1 MSLPPFEMITG
12 DAATTE
18 WLRRSDRARVWA
30 LATFLGLTLLIS
42 AGRERA
48 EAATFISLGLWLGT
62 AVVAER
68 VLRHRRNGDRPRAV
82 LLAADIAWITV
93 ILHLTGVAQ
102 RSGVAA
108 YMFIVAIAAGALSP
122 SVAIWVTG
130 WAVAAYGALLAT
142 TASPYLQPDPF
153 GEGPGVVLPPSARI
167 AAWILGSAALIAFA
181 YLMRTLVSLL
191 ARGDARHRLLFWASP
206 RPMYVYETESLRF
219 LAVNDATVREYGYTR
234 DELLAVTVADIS
246 VPEDGDPAHAAVAAP
261 GPHKHAGTWRHRR
274 HDGSLLDVEITSH
287 PISVDGRDARLVIV
301 TDVTER
307 TRLEARLRHTQR
319 LEALGRLAGGVAHEF
334 NNLLAAVLGHAELL
348 AGTLPPSAEGRENA
362 DEIMRAARRG
372 GDLTRHM
379 LAFGRRQLLRPE
391 VVNVSSVVRD
401 MERLLRP
408 LLAADMRVALALP
421 EPCWAR
427 VDRSQLELVIMNLA
441 VNARDAMPRGGALA
455 METTLVALGA
465 ADGKRHPNVALSPGR
480 YVRLS
485 ISDTGMGIAPEVRE
499 RIFEPFFTTKPVG
512 KGTGLGL
519 STVYGIIKQSEG
531 YIWVYSEMGHGTT
544 MHVYLPAAPPPEENS
559 GIDIKAVDESEAASV
574 GSADGSGRSD
584 SDRRAVRPARDGA
597 HHVERRPVPSA
608 SSSLP
613 AMVLVV
619 EDEDAL
625 RTMAVRV
632 LHDAGYRVI
641 AAESEER
648 ALALASEDE
657 IDVLLT
663 DVIMPGIGG
672 IVLADRIRD
681 MHAGVRVVYMS
692 GYPRAHLISNG
703 QLDEA
708 YAFVAKPFMASE
720 LREAVDNAAAGPAT
734 DRISRGTSRRRE
746 PGSGGSRASAPRS
759 KSAP

>member
-30 LATFLGLTLLIS
+30 LAAFLGLTLLIS

-48 EAATFISLGLWLGT
+48 ETATFVSLGLWLGT
-62 AVVAER
+62 AIVAER
-68 VLRHRRNGDRPRAV
+68 VLRHRRNGDRLRAG

-108 YMFIVAIAAGALSP
+108 YMFIVAIAAGALSRT
-122 SVAIWVTG
+122 VTIWVTG
-130 WAVAAYGALLAT
+130 WAVTAYGALLAT
-142 TASPYLQPDPF
+142 TATPYLQPDPL
-153 GEGPGVVLPPSARI
+153 GEGPAVVLPLSARI
-167 AAWILGSAALIAFA
+167 ATWILGSAALIAFA
-181 YLMRTLVSLL
+181 YSMRTLVSLL

-234 DELLAVTVADIS
+234 DELLTMTVADIS
-246 VPEDGDPAHAAVAAP
+246 VPEEGDPAPAVAAA

-274 HDGSLLDVEITSH
+274 RDGSLLDVEITSH
-287 PISVDGRDARLVIV
+287 PIAVDGRDARLVIV

-348 AGTLPPSAEGRENA
+348 AGTLPATAEGRENA
-362 DEIMRAARRG
+362 DEIIRAARRG

-441 VNARDAMPRGGALA
+441 VNARDAMPRGGSLA
-455 METTLVALGA
+455 METTLVTLGA
-465 ADGKRHPNVALSPGR
+465 AEGKRHPNVALSPGR

-485 ISDTGMGIAPEVRE
+485 ISDSGGGIAPEVRE

-531 YIWVYSEMGHGTT
+531 YI
-544 MHVYLPAAPPPEENS
+544 S
-559 GIDIKAVDESEAASV
+559 GVQR
-574 GSADGSGRSD
+574 GR
-584 SDRRAVRPARDGA
+584 ARYD
-597 HHVERRPVPSA
+597 
-608 SSSLP
+608 
-613 AMVLVV
+613 
-619 EDEDAL
+619 
-625 RTMAVRV
+625 
-632 LHDAGYRVI
+632 
-641 AAESEER
+641 
-648 ALALASEDE
+648 
-657 IDVLLT
+657 
-663 DVIMPGIGG
+663 
-672 IVLADRIRD
+672 
-681 MHAGVRVVYMS
+681 HARLS
-692 GYPRAHLISNG
+692 PRC
-703 QLDEA
+703 
-708 YAFVAKPFMASE
+708 
-720 LREAVDNAAAGPAT
+720 AAARGDVR
-734 DRISRGTSRRRE
+734 DRHQGHR
-746 PGSGGSRASAPRS
+746 
-759 KSAP
+759 

>member
-1 MSLPPFEMITG
+1 MSLPPFGMITG

-30 LATFLGLTLLIS
+30 LAAFLGLTLLIS

-48 EAATFISLGLWLGT
+48 EAATFVSLGLWLGT
-62 AVVAER
+62 AIVAER
-68 VLRHRRNGDRPRAV
+68 VLRHRRNGDRLRAG

-108 YMFIVAIAAGALSP
+108 YMFIVAIAAGALSRT
-122 SVAIWVTG
+122 VTIWVTG

-142 TASPYLQPDPF
+142 TATPYLQPDPL
-153 GEGPGVVLPPSARI
+153 GEGPAVVLPLSARI

-181 YLMRTLVSLL
+181 YSMRTLVSLL

-206 RPMYVYETESLRF
+206 RPMYVYETDSLRF

-234 DELLAVTVADIS
+234 DELLAMTVADIS
-246 VPEDGDPAHAAVAAP
+246 VPEEGDPAHAAVAAP

-274 HDGSLLDVEITSH
+274 RDGSLLNVEITSH
-287 PISVDGRDARLVIV
+287 PIAVDGRDARLVIV
-301 TDVTER
+301 TNVTER

-348 AGTLPPSAEGRENA
+348 AGTLPAGAEGRENA

-441 VNARDAMPRGGALA
+441 VNAARRNA
-455 METTLVALGA
+455 
-465 ADGKRHPNVALSPGR
+465 
-480 YVRLS
+480 
-485 ISDTGMGIAPEVRE
+485 
-499 RIFEPFFTTKPVG
+499 
-512 KGTGLGL
+512 
-519 STVYGIIKQSEG
+519 
-531 YIWVYSEMGHGTT
+531 
-544 MHVYLPAAPPPEENS
+544 S
-559 GIDIKAVDESEAASV
+559 G
-574 GSADGSGRSD
+574 
-584 SDRRAVRPARDGA
+584 
-597 HHVERRPVPSA
+597 
-608 SSSLP
+608 
-613 AMVLVV
+613 
-619 EDEDAL
+619 
-625 RTMAVRV
+625 
-632 LHDAGYRVI
+632 
-641 AAESEER
+641 
-648 ALALASEDE
+648 
-657 IDVLLT
+657 
-663 DVIMPGIGG
+663 
-672 IVLADRIRD
+672 
-681 MHAGVRVVYMS
+681 
-692 GYPRAHLISNG
+692 
-703 QLDEA
+703 
-708 YAFVAKPFMASE
+708 
-720 LREAVDNAAAGPAT
+720 
-734 DRISRGTSRRRE
+734 RISRNGDH
-746 PGSGGSRASAPRS
+746 PRDTGRG
-759 KSAP
+759 